1 MVIKTEGTLVSQV
14 KTEDSCSYSGSEC
27 DPEVKKGPALPR
39 PRPLPVLR
47 WKDTLVN
54 QMDPA
59 EKQRRRLH
67 TALASGGWAGK
78 RGAGCVP

>member
-1 MVIKTEGTLVSQV
+1 MSQV

-47 WKDTLVN
+47 WKDFASRSPAVN
-54 QMDPA
+54 
-59 EKQRRRLH
+59 LC
-67 TALASGGWAGK
+67 S
-78 RGAGCVP
+78 